1 MKRRNKNTKMTNF
14 ECIKQMSVE
23 ELSLFLM
30 RVNSS
35 YSKDCMVGI
44 ADCKYPNI
52 DNNCSLCFKEWL
64 ESEVKK

>member
-1 MKRRNKNTKMTNF
+1 MT
-14 ECIKQMSVE
+14 IE

-64 ESEVKK
+64 ERDVDDND

>member
-1 MKRRNKNTKMTNF
+1 MILEMTNF
-14 ECIKQMSVE
+14 EHIKQMSVE

-35 YSKDCMVGI
+35 YSEDCMVGI

-64 ESEVKK
+64 ESEVDDND